1 MVLLYGCGGRLTAE
15 NSGFRPG
22 QFKELQGGLTKYGVE
37 IGEDAFRK
45 LVQLVDHGSA
55 EITVVKFQEF
65 MQVSDADL
73 AGLDLR
79 QTSSRDEGQ
88 NRRRNEEDDVL
99 AGMGL
104 STEEA
109 TAAAEK
115 VQAIQRGNLARRQVA
130 ADKAAADGAPS
141 DDFGVQL

>member
-1 MVLLYGCGGRLTAE
+1 MVLLYGRGGRLTAQ
-15 NSGFRPG
+15 NGGFRPG

-55 EITVVKFQEF
+55 EITVAKFQEF

-73 AGLDLR
+73 AGLDL

-88 NRRRNEEDDVL
+88 NRRRNEEGDVL

-104 STEEA
+104 SAEEA

-141 DDFGVQL
+141 DDIGV